1 MLNHTLTVFRC
12 VVIDSDVQSDVD
24 YVFRGVAIDSD
35 VQSDVD
41 YVFRGVA
48 IDSDVQSDVDYVFRG
63 VAIDSDVQSD
73 VDYVFRWWCFVYFVF
88 LSTNIFF
95 FFHIFFLRYRW
106 ESFY

>member
-48 IDSDVQSDVDYVFRG
+48 IDSDVQSDVDYVFR
-63 VAIDSDVQSD
+63 
-73 VDYVFRWWCFVYFVF
+73 WCCFVYFVF
-88 LSTNIFF
+88 LSTIFF
-95 FFHIFFLRYRW
+95 FLSYFFL
-106 ESFY
+106 EIPMSKLLLIN

>member
-1 MLNHTLTVFRC
+1 MLNYTLTVFRG

-41 YVFRGVA
+41 YVFR
-48 IDSDVQSDVDYVFRG
+48 
-63 VAIDSDVQSD
+63 
-73 VDYVFRWWCFVYFVF
+73 WCCFVYFVF

-95 FFHIFFLRYRW
+95 SFIF
-106 ESFY
+106 SF